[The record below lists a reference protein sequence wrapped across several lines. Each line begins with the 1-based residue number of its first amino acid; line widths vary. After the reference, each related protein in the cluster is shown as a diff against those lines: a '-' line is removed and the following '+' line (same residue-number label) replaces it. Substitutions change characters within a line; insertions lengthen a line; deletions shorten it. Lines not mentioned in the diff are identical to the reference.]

1 MNSDQRRKFG
11 GARPRRSLVLGSA
24 GLAGRALL
32 LWVSLSSA
40 GIARPASSSTTAAAT
55 AASQAAVQ
63 AGADELALARED
75 ADRLRRRGDARAA
88 ARARELLEDDEGD
101 HQARTILARCLADES
116 RWDDAWRQLERAL
129 EDSAAAERSARARV
143 LRTCLDLALELGR
156 VDALRRWRTELDELL
171 DPARDA
177 RDAWRLGRLA
187 LAGAEREVAARHF
200 ASGARDVADD
210 SWERMLDKAR
220 CERALGDLGAASR
233 SLVAADRLAQ
243 RSGGSEPD
251 VLAELASVYFEAD
264 GELDHEQAARRSPG
278 ELYRAALDLHKQH
291 EPALLGLFELGRF
304 NWNRQRTPPQE
315 YLERALAAAPRSVRA
330 LQAAAW
336 ADIAD
341 GKLLAA
347 RERID
352 ALASVAPGVRGLV
365 ALRAALAWVEHR
377 RDECRA
383 LLAQLAEQDPADSA
397 PERELG
403 RHLSELYRFAEAVEF
418 LRSAAARDE
427 RDHLAWME
435 LGRALANSG
444 DEAAA
449 LEALARSEREARGR
463 QNAWRHNTRTVLE
476 RMQKRFVVE
485 NGAGDL
491 RYAWAPE
498 AAKVLRTYWLPFYE
512 SARAELAQRYAYT
525 PGPTVIEVFER
536 FQDFSVRSTGFE
548 GFPALG
554 VCFGPVV
561 TSVAPHSEMRGR
573 FSWARTAFHEFT
585 HVIHLGLS
593 HNRCPRW
600 ITEGLATWEEEH
612 KRPAWSRNL
621 RRELLDAHHNGDLI
635 AVRELNRAFR
645 SQRIIFGY
653 YQSGLVCRMLIEERG
668 FAPMI
673 ALLEA
678 FDRGADIDGAIRT
691 VFATTPEALDAQFR
705 EFVAARV
712 RPLALE
718 PRWTPA
724 VIARKRL
731 ALKDQPPGDRAA
743 REAWANEWASV
754 AWGYHQQDRKV
765 DAQQALRRIDSAE
778 VALPRV
784 EFLRGEM
791 ALAAGDS
798 EGAQKRFERGFE
810 LGGEDFRARMALG
823 KLAQRERQLERALE
837 HFLAAERAFPGF
849 DEAGMSPELHLAA
862 VHHALGQDEEHY
874 RALERRLEWSADD
887 QPATLRVARW
897 HAEHARHREA
907 ARLFELA
914 NEIDPF
920 TRRLH
925 MDWGRSLRELG
936 EHEQALREFTV
947 AIDVPQ
953 ELDVLDPDPP
963 SAQERAQMLGAQALE
978 AARLERAELA
988 RERAAQALEL
998 DDSQADAKL
1007 ALELLAAKGSDQ

>member
-1 MNSDQRRKFG
+1 MNSDQRRKPG
-11 GARPRRSLVLGSA
+11 GARLRCALVAGSLE
-24 GLAGRALL
+24 LAARALS
-32 LWVSLSSA
+32 VCA
-40 GIARPASSSTTAAAT
+40 PIATPAT
-55 AASQAAVQ
+55 ALIALQPLHAAQAQTQAA
-63 AGADELALARED
+63 ADELALARDE

-88 ARARELLEDDEGD
+88 SRAKELLEEDEGD
-101 HQARTILARCLADES
+101 FLARAILARCLADQS
-116 RWDDAWRQLERAL
+116 RWDEAWTQAERAFA
-129 EDSAAAERSARARV
+129 DSAAGAREVRAQV
-143 LRTCLDLALELGR
+143 LRTLLDLALELGR
-156 VDALRRWRTELDELL
+156 ADGVRKWRAELDTLL

-177 RDAWRLGRLA
+177 RDAWRLGQLA
-187 LAGAEREVAARHF
+187 RAGAERELAARHF
-200 ASGARDVADD
+200 ASGARDADD
-210 SWERMLDKAR
+210 TSWERLLDKGR

-243 RSGGSEPD
+243 RSGGAEAA

-278 ELYRAALDLHKQH
+278 ELYRAALDINKQH

-304 NWNRQRTPPQE
+304 NWNRQRTPPHE

-330 LQAAAW
+330 LSAGAW

-341 GKLLAA
+341 GKLPAA

-352 ALASVAPGVRGLV
+352 ALAAIAPELRGLA

-403 RHLSELYRFAEAVEF
+403 RHLCELYRFAEAVEF
-418 LRSAAARDE
+418 LRAAVARDE
-427 RDHLAWME
+427 RDHQAWME

-444 DEAAA
+444 DEKAA
-449 LEALARSEREARGR
+449 LEALSRSEREARGR
-463 QNAWRHNTRTVLE
+463 QNAWRHNTRMVLE
-476 RMQKRFVVE
+476 RMQKHFVTE
-485 NGAGDL
+485 NGAGEL
-491 RYAWAPE
+491 RYAWAPAGAE
-498 AAKVLRTYWLPFYE
+498 VLRTYWLPFYE
-512 SARAELAQRYAYT
+512 SARTELAQRYAFT

-621 RRELLDAHHNGDLI
+621 RRELLDAFHNSDLI
-635 AVRELNRAFR
+635 PVRELNRAFR

-653 YQSGLVCRMLIEERG
+653 YQSGLLCRMLIEERG

-678 FDRGADIDGAIRT
+678 FDRGADVDGAVAS

-712 RPLALE
+712 KPLALE

-724 VIARKRL
+724 LIARKRL
-731 ALKDQPPGDRAA
+731 SLKDQPPSEPSA
-743 REAWANEWASV
+743 REAWAREWTTV
-754 AWGYHQQDRKV
+754 AWGYHQQERKV
-765 DAQQALRRIDSAE
+765 DAQQALRRVEAAAIA
-778 VALPRV
+778 VPRA

-798 EGAQKRFERGFE
+798 EAATKHFERGFE
-810 LGGEDFRARMALG
+810 LGGEDYRARMALG
-823 KLAQRERQLERALE
+823 KLAQREREHERALE
-837 HFLAAERAFPGF
+837 HFKAAERAFPGYE
-849 DEAGMSPELHLAA
+849 EAGLSAELHLAA
-862 VHHALGQDEEHY
+862 VHQALGQDEEHY

-887 QPATLRVARW
+887 QPTTLRVARW
-897 HAEHARHREA
+897 HAENARHREA

-936 EHEQALREFTV
+936 AHEEALREFTV
-947 AIDVPQ
+947 AAQVPV
-953 ELDVLDPDPP
+953 ELDLIDPDPP
-963 SAQERAQMLGAQALE
+963 SDQERAQMLGAQALE
-978 AARLERAELA
+978 AARLERADLA
-988 RERAAQALEL
+988 RERAGQALAL
-998 DDSQADAKL
+998 DASQSDAEL
-1007 ALELLAAKGSDQ
+1007 ALELLSAKGSDQ